1 MARFVPVLR
10 APASK
15 SATHRAL
22 VLAALASGRSHLRG
36 PLVAEDTEATRRGLG
51 ALGVEVERS
60 EDGWLVQ
67 GTGGRFEGGVFLDAV
82 GSGTTLRFLTAL
94 AALGRRPSRL
104 GGVPRLAERPIEPLL
119 QALRALGGHAARLPA
134 SGGEPFL
141 EVGGRPLAGGQV
153 VVDASASSQFA
164 SALLAIAPRL
174 DGGLEITL
182 RGNAV
187 SLPYLALT
195 AQMLGRFGA
204 PVQEEPPRFRV
215 PATSLRAVDLEIEG
229 DWSSGAYLLTAAILG
244 GGAVTVERLR
254 SDSRQAD
261 TAIVSLLRQCGGH
274 VRVEDHGT
282 TAQGTG
288 SISGFEVDLRQ
299 APDLAPTA
307 AVLALCSVEG
317 SLLRG
322 VAQLRGK
329 ESDRL
334 ETIAEA
340 LTLLGRSVHLAP
352 DLLIVEPSTEPL
364 RPGRIRTHG
373 DHRIAMA
380 FALLTLRVPGVEVD
394 DPACVTKSY
403 PDFWRDLA
411 AIRTGT
417 RAPPTTRRDRC
428 PWWCRSRWSRTG
440 LPRWWRGC

>member
-1 MARFVPVLR
+1 MPRFVPVLR
-10 APASK
+10 APPSK

-36 PLVAEDTEATRRGLG
+36 PLLAEDTEATRRGLG

-60 EDGWLVQ
+60 EEGWFVQ
-67 GTGGRFEGGVFLDAV
+67 GTGGRFEGGVFLDAAA
-82 GSGTTLRFLTAL
+82 SGTTLRFLTAV
-94 AALGRRPSRL
+94 AAPGRRPSRL

-119 QALRALGGHAARLPA
+119 EALRALGGHAARLPA
-134 SGGEPFL
+134 GAAGPFL
-141 EVGGRPLAGGQV
+141 EVGGRPLAGGRV

-174 DGGLEITL
+174 EGGLEITL
-182 RGNAV
+182 RGAAV

-195 AQMLGRFGA
+195 AQMLARFGA

-215 PATSLRAVDLEIEG
+215 PSTPLRAADLEIEG
-229 DWSSGAYLLTAAILG
+229 DWSSGAYLLTAAVLA

-261 TAIVSLLRQCGGH
+261 TAIVSLLRQCGGR
-274 VRVEDHGT
+274 VRVEDRST
-282 TAQGTG
+282 TAEGTG
-288 SISGFEVDLRQ
+288 SISGFEADLRQ

-307 AVLALCSVEG
+307 AVLALCSEEG

-334 ETIAEA
+334 ETIAAA

-352 DLLIVEPSTEPL
+352 DLLIVEPSAKPL

-380 FALLTLRVPGVEVD
+380 FALVALRVPGVEVD
-394 DPACVTKSY
+394 DPACVRKSY

-417 RAPPTTRRDRC
+417 RAPPTNHRDRC
-428 PWWCRSRWSRTG
+428 PSW
-440 LPRWWRGC
+440 